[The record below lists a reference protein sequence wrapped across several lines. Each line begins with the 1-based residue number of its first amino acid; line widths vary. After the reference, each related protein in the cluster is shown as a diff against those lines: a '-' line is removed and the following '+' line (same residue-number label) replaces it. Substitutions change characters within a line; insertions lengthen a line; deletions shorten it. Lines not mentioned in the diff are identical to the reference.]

1 MVALELRL
9 AMTFAGLTGAVALA
23 PWLVADGVALDALE
37 ASTVGISAAASV
49 VYGRRVSRVVREVSR
64 FAERVACGELSG
76 RVEPCGVPELSQLAT
91 AVNGMAARLARE
103 GHARASFIGKVS
115 HELRTPLTVIR
126 GYTYTLQRSEH
137 DPAKTAKLDVIT
149 GECERLAYLIEDLLE
164 LSRARTGE
172 LRISSEAFALRD
184 CVAEVSERLEP
195 VAGQRDVRV
204 ELEWAA
210 GDTRVMGD
218 ENRIRQL
225 LANLLTNGIKYAPP
239 GTAVRVR
246 GYSAGADVAIEVA
259 DTGRGIA
266 PRDLPRIFDAFYQAP
281 DRAEPGAGL
290 GLAIARELAEAH
302 GGRIEVESVVGEGT
316 TFTARLPAWEPV

>member
-1 MVALELRL
+1 MIALELRL
-9 AMTFAGLTGAVALA
+9 AMTFAGLTSAVAVA
-23 PWLVADGVALDALE
+23 PWLVADDIALE
-37 ASTVGISAAASV
+37 MVEASSVGLSAMFSV

-64 FAERVACGELSG
+64 FAERVACGELTD

-126 GYTYTLQRSEH
+126 GYTYTLQRSEQ
-137 DPAKTAKLDVIT
+137 DPTKTAKLDVIT

-172 LRISSEAFALRD
+172 LRICSEAFALRD
-184 CVAEVSERLEP
+184 SVAEVSERFEP

-204 ELEWAA
+204 ELAWEA
-210 GDTRVMGD
+210 GEALVMGD

-239 GTAVRVR
+239 GTAVCVR
-246 GYSAGADVAIEVA
+246 GYVDGSDVAVDVS

-266 PRDLPRIFDAFYQAP
+266 PRDLPRIFDPFYQVP

-302 GGRIEVESVVGEGT
+302 GGRIDVESVVGEGT
-316 TFTARLPAWEPV
+316 TFTARLPVWEAV